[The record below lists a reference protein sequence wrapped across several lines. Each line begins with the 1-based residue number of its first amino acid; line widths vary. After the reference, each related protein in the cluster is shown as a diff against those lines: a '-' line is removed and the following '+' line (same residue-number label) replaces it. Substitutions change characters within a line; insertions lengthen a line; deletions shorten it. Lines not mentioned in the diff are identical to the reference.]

1 MKQKNSSSVFNLA
14 VIVAALGYFVD
25 IYDLL
30 LFTIVR
36 EPSLQAL
43 GINKGDTKAMLTA
56 STTIINWQMVGLLIG
71 GIVWGIMG
79 DKKGRLSVLF
89 GSILLYSV
97 ANFLTGYVTTIE
109 QYAHARFAA
118 GIGLAGE
125 LGAGITLVSE
135 LLPKE
140 KRGIGTSLVA
150 GIGLFGAV
158 FAYFTYDFTEDWRLC
173 YKIGGVLGI
182 ALLFLRISVA
192 ESGMFHQVK
201 QQKVKRGNLL
211 MFFTNAKRF
220 RKYILAILIGL
231 PTWFVIGVLVNYS
244 NRFAEKLYGENAV
257 NSGKAIMY
265 AYIGIAFGDILI
277 GFVSQYFKSRKKALY
292 LFYGLCII
300 SGFLFFSPWNNSDT
314 KMYIICTALG
324 FSTGFWAIF
333 VTMGAEQFGTNLR
346 ATAATTI
353 PNMVRGSLPLIN
365 LLFKDVFQDSWGWAL
380 VKSGIIT
387 GIIAMAITLI
397 AAYFTEETF
406 HKDLN
411 YVESDEEDSRL
422 SLT

>member
-1 MKQKNSSSVFNLA
+1 MEKKPASILNLA

-36 EPSLQAL
+36 EPSLRAI
-43 GINKGDTKAMLTA
+43 GVDPSNGPAMIAA
-56 STTIINWQMVGLLIG
+56 STKVINWQMIGLLIG

-89 GSILLYSV
+89 GSIVLYSI
-97 ANFLTGYVTTIE
+97 ANFITGYVTTVD
-109 QYAHARFAA
+109 QYAYARFFA

-135 LLPKE
+135 LLPKN

-158 FAYFTYDFTEDWRLC
+158 FAYFTYQYTADWRLC

-182 ALLFLRISVA
+182 CLLLLRISVA
-192 ESGMFHQVK
+192 ESGMFHEVK
-201 QQKVKRGNLL
+201 QQNVSRGNIL
-211 MFFTNAKRF
+211 MFFNNWVRF
-220 RKYILAILIGL
+220 RKYMLAILIGL
-231 PTWFVIGVLVNYS
+231 PTWYVIGILVNFS
-244 NRFAEKLYGENAV
+244 NRFATELYGPNSV
-257 NSGKAIMY
+257 ISGKSIMY
-265 AYIGIAFGDILI
+265 AYVGIAIGDILI
-277 GFVSQYFKSRKKALY
+277 GLVSQYFSSRKKAMY
-292 LFYGLCII
+292 LFYGLCTL
-300 SGFLFFSPWNNSDT
+300 SGILFFSSFISTDAR
-314 KMYIICTALG
+314 MYAICAALG

-365 LLFKDVFQDSWGWAL
+365 LMFKNLFQDSWGWTF
-380 VKSGIIT
+380 VKSGIVT
-387 GIIAMAITLI
+387 GVIVMAIALVSVWI
-397 AAYFTEETF
+397 TEETF
-406 HKDLN
+406 HKDLG
-411 YVESDEEDSRL
+411 YVER
-422 SLT
+422 

>member
-1 MKQKNSSSVFNLA
+1 MKQKSTSIFSLA

-36 EPSLQAL
+36 EPSLA
-43 GINKGDTKAMLTA
+43 GIGVDITNVKEVIAA
-56 STTIINWQMVGLLIG
+56 STKIINWQMVGLLIG

-79 DKKGRLSVLF
+79 DRRGRLSVLF

-97 ANFLTGYVTTIE
+97 ANFLTGYVTSLD
-109 QYAHARFAA
+109 QYAYARFVA

-158 FAYFTYDFTEDWRLC
+158 FAYFTYKYTEDWRLC

-182 ALLFLRISVA
+182 GLLLLRVSVA
-192 ESGMFHQVK
+192 ESGMFKEVK
-201 QQKVKRGNLL
+201 EQNVRRGNIL
-211 MFFTNAKRF
+211 MFFNNRTRF
-220 RKYILAILIGL
+220 RKYLLAILIGL
-231 PTWFVIGVLVNYS
+231 PTWYVIGILVNFS
-244 NRFAEKLYGENAV
+244 NRFANEFYGPNGV
-257 NSGKAIMY
+257 DSGKAIMY
-265 AYIGIAFGDILI
+265 AYVGIAFGDILI
-277 GFVSQYFKSRKKALY
+277 GLVSQLFRSRKKALY
-292 LFYGLCII
+292 LFYGLCIL
-300 SGFLFFSPWNNSDT
+300 SGILFFSSWVTTDSR
-314 KMYIICTALG
+314 MYAVCTALG

-365 LLFKDVFQDSWGWAL
+365 LLFKNLFQETFGWSL
-380 VKSGIIT
+380 VNSAIFT
-387 GIIAMAITLI
+387 GVLVMGITLI
-397 AAYFTEETF
+397 AAWFTEETF
-406 HKDLN
+406 HKDLK
-411 YVESDEEDSRL
+411 YVER
-422 SLT
+422 